1 MYRILIVDDEALV
14 RRGIKRSIN
23 WNELDIEMVAE
34 AENGVEALEQVLEN
48 VPDIILLDICMPKMD
63 GLEFASI
70 VKQKYPQIRIV
81 IITGFDDFEYA
92 RSALRAGVD
101 DYILKPITREM
112 VEAVVKTQIEK
123 IAEERSKRVPAK
135 PDEGKAAAAVLNAV
149 LRREKRAGQEQELSA
164 FLDYAQIKD
173 QNIYFVIM
181 KDYLSRCEIW
191 ADAADD
197 HLAEF
202 AILNI
207 AGELLRDTRTGFA
220 FETYKSELAM
230 VVSCAARH
238 SLEEMLMDIYH
249 NILDFIE
256 IPVDFGVSGKGTLAD
271 LPTLAEQAREALECT
286 FVLSKQNIIHYGDL
300 KEHRSGDFHYPEQT
314 ERELLTVMY
323 SSDAEKSNALIEEFF
338 SQLRQVT
345 PDVTR
350 CKSMLLRLLLS
361 ISNTMESM
369 SSRLHPEGEHRDA
382 SFDPVKVLEQF
393 ETLEQAEEWVK
404 KLYQETLSY
413 VASMKSRSGQ
423 LFLKI
428 TQYIEKN
435 YGDSDLNL
443 KKCSEDLFLSSG
455 YISMILKKESGK
467 TFVDYLNE
475 FRIERAAELL
485 EEPESKVYE
494 VATRVGFTHQTYFSS
509 VFKKLIGI
517 SPKQFKEQK

>member
-14 RRGIKRSIN
+14 RRGIKKSIN

-70 VKQKYPQIRIV
+70 IKQKYPQIRIV

-112 VEAVVKTQIEK
+112 VEVVVKKQIEK
-123 IAEERSKRVPAK
+123 LTEAREKSVPAK
-135 PDEGKAAAAVLNAV
+135 PDEGKAAASVLNAV
-149 LRREKRAGQEQELSA
+149 LRRDTRAQQELSA
-164 FLDYAQIKD
+164 FLDYVQIEDK
-173 QNIYFVIM
+173 NIYFIIM

-197 HLAEF
+197 HLAGF
-202 AILNI
+202 AVLNI
-207 AGELLRDTRTGFA
+207 AGELLRDTHTGFA
-220 FETYKSELAM
+220 FETYRNELGM
-230 VVSCAARH
+230 VVSCPSRH
-238 SLEEMLMDIYH
+238 RLEELLTDIYH

-256 IPVDFGVSGKGTLAD
+256 IPVDFAVSEEGTLAE
-271 LPTLAEQAREALECT
+271 LPKLAGQAREALECT

-300 KEHRSGDFHYPEQT
+300 KAHSNTDFRYPEQT

-323 SSDAEKSNALIEEFF
+323 SNEAEKSSALIEEFF
-338 SQLRQVT
+338 AQLRQVT

-369 SSRLHPEGEHRDA
+369 SSRLHTEGERPGTP
-382 SFDPVKVLEQF
+382 FDPVKVLEQF

-404 KLYQETLSY
+404 KLYGETLAY
-413 VASMKSRSGQ
+413 VSSMKSRSGQ

-494 VATRVGFTHQTYFSS
+494 VAMKVGFTHQTYFSS
-509 VFKKLIGI
+509 VFKKLIGL